1 MLRES
6 DTELENTNEVDLVFY
21 GDSAERLTEAFQQLQ
36 DDVEEDYQTAPD
48 MEEDV
53 IKEFKPK
60 QVLNV
65 TGLLEYL
72 CWNT

>member
-6 DTELENTNEVDLVFY
+6 DIEQENISEVSLAFY

-36 DDVEEDYQTAPD
+36 DDVEEDYKIVPD
-48 MEEDV
+48 MEDDV

-60 QVLNV
+60 QVLN
-65 TGLLEYL
+65 
-72 CWNT
+72 WIA